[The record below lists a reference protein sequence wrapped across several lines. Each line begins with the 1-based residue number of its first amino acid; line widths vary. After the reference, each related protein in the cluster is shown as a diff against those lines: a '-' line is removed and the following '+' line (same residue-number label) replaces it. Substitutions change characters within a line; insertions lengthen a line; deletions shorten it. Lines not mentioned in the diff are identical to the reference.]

1 MVMRT
6 GSFLSLGPHAL
17 HRVAYTEWG
26 DPDND
31 RVLLCVH
38 GLTRNGRD
46 FDFLA
51 GALLQDY
58 RVVCP
63 DIVGRGC
70 SGWIDVKEDYGYPTY
85 CTDMAALI
93 ARLDVQQ
100 VDWIGT
106 SMGGLIGLLLAAQP
120 NTPIR
125 RLVLNDIGP
134 FVPKT
139 ALERIAVYV
148 GTDPRFDALEDVASY
163 LREVHAGFGALT
175 AEQWNHLA
183 RHSARKTQ
191 DGSYA
196 LHYDPGIAVPFT
208 SGPQVD
214 VNLWSVWDKVQG
226 PVLVLRGG
234 DSDLLLAQTT
244 AEMQKRGPQAEVV
257 KFPGVGHAPA
267 LMSDDQI
274 AVVRDWLVK
283 Q

>member
-1 MVMRT
+1 MRSA
-6 GSFLSLGPHAL
+6 SFLSLGPHAF
-17 HRVAYTEWG
+17 HRIAFTDWG
-26 DPDND
+26 DPDSE
-31 RVLLCVH
+31 RVIVCAH

-51 GALLQDY
+51 RALAQDS

-63 DIVGRGC
+63 DVVGRGY
-70 SGWIDVKEDYGYPTY
+70 SDWMEAKQDYGYPTY
-85 CTDMAALI
+85 CADMAALM
-93 ARLDVQQ
+93 ARLDTAQF
-100 VDWIGT
+100 DWIGT

-139 ALERIAVYV
+139 ALERIAVYM
-148 GTDPRFDALEDVASY
+148 GGDPRFDALANVESY
-163 LREVHAGFGALT
+163 LRAVHAGFGALT
-175 AEQWNHLA
+175 AAQWNHLA
-183 RHSARKTQ
+183 RHSAHKIE
-191 DGSYA
+191 DGRYA

-208 SGPQVD
+208 SGPQAD

-234 DSDLLLAQTT
+234 DSDLLLAETT

-257 KFPGVGHAPA
+257 EFPGVGHAPA

-274 AVVRDWLVK
+274 AVVRTWLLS
-283 Q
+283 

>member
-1 MVMRT
+1 MRT
-6 GSFLSLGPHAL
+6 GSFLSLGPHAF
-17 HRVAYTEWG
+17 HRIAFVEWG

-31 RVLLCVH
+31 RVLICAH

-51 GALLQDY
+51 GALLRDY

-63 DIVGRGC
+63 DIVGRGY
-70 SGWIDVKEDYGYPTY
+70 SGWIDVKEDYSYPTY
-85 CTDMAALI
+85 CTDLAALM

-106 SMGGLIGLLLAAQP
+106 SMGGLIGLLLAAQA

-134 FVPKT
+134 FVPKS
-139 ALERIAVYV
+139 ALARMAVYV
-148 GTDPRFDALEDVASY
+148 GTDPRFDALADVASY
-163 LREVHAGFGALT
+163 LREIHAGFGALT

-183 RHSARKTQ
+183 RHSARKTE

-234 DSDLLLAQTT
+234 DSDLLLAETT
-244 AEMQKRGPQAEVV
+244 AEMQKRRPQAEVV
-257 KFPGVGHAPA
+257 EFPGVGHAPA

-274 AVVRDWLVK
+274 GIVHDWLLS
-283 Q
+283 